1 MNRETLLSGTLSP
14 PNRRRRERGFVVLAT
29 ALSLFVLLGVL
40 GLAIDLGRIFIA
52 KSEAQAFADSAAI
65 AAALELNGKKSGLDA
80 AESVV
85 STSTNRYNFN
95 TQAIPSGVTT
105 VQFAKSR
112 LGPWESQPINNPKG
126 YGFVRVIVRP
136 SLNNSFLQAVGAPV
150 ATSVLGQA
158 IGAQIAETFPNGG
171 YMPFT
176 PFALSASD
184 PNFGMT
190 VGQEYAFLWP
200 GNAKRNDSCA
210 GNQVNWP
217 QYNYSENTNVPGAN
231 RGYFELQA
239 ASAIADAIQ
248 GLKQTQPLNIGDV
261 INLTNGQ
268 KQSMQNALEARAA
281 LDTDLTNYNPTPGTA
296 PAYYGNGMR
305 MVVMPVNGGP
315 LTVPAN
321 KVLGFAAFLL
331 PNSYP
336 NGGNKTW
343 CAIYMGSRTS
353 GGTNSAYDGAGSYVV
368 RLVE

>member
-1 MNRETLLSGTLSP
+1 MDRETSLSATPSRL
-14 PNRRRRERGFVVLAT
+14 NRRRRERGFVILAT

-65 AAALELNGKKSGLDA
+65 AAALKLNGTKSGLDA
-80 AESVV
+80 AKSVV
-85 STSTNRYNFN
+85 ATSTNRYNFN
-95 TQAIPSGVTT
+95 TQAIPAGVTT

-112 LGPWESQPINNPKG
+112 LGPWESQPIPNPKG

-136 SLNNSFLQAVGAPV
+136 SLHNSFLQAVGAPV

-158 IGAQIAETFPNGG
+158 VGAQIAETFPNGG
-171 YMPFT
+171 YLPFT

-217 QYNYSENTNVPGAN
+217 QYNFSDNSNVQGAN

-305 MVVMPVNGGP
+305 LVVMPVNSGP

-321 KVLGFAAFLL
+321 QVLGFAAFLL

-336 NGGNKTW
+336 NSGNKTW
-343 CAIYMGSRTS
+343 CAIYMGSRTA
-353 GGTNSAYDGAGSYVV
+353 GGASSAYDGAGSYVV